1 MGWLSRATGCVFL
14 VTLSTQAHAGMRIA
28 YPSSSQM
35 YALLASDVQVTFGT
49 ELPRPAI
56 VETAA
61 PSPDAADHMPV
72 LLPARRSFPTME
84 ISPLAEIRPFAEIRF
99 VPSIRDYAIAA
110 PGVTPPPGLDPRT
123 NSFWEIRQDVFPE
136 EQRIRMRSPIDAML
150 TFSIGGSSAPGGSL
164 SVDGGVA
171 GALWSMHQRQYGR

>member
-1 MGWLSRATGCVFL
+1 MGWLSRATGWVFL

-49 ELPRPAI
+49 DLPKAPI
-56 VETAA
+56 VEPAA

-84 ISPLAEIRPFAEIRF
+84 ISPLAAIRPFAEIRF
-99 VPSIRDYAIAA
+99 MPSVRDYAIAA
-110 PGVTPPPGLDPRT
+110 PGVTPPPGLDIRA
-123 NSFWEIRQDVFPE
+123 NSFWEVRQDVFPE
-136 EQRIRMRSPIDAML
+136 EQRVRLRSPMDAML

-164 SVDGGVA
+164 SIDGGVA
-171 GALWSMHQRQYGR
+171 GALWTMHQRQ

>member
-1 MGWLSRATGCVFL
+1 MGWLSRATGCVLL

-49 ELPRPAI
+49 ELPKAPI
-56 VETAA
+56 VEAAA
-61 PSPDAADHMPV
+61 PAPDAADHMPV
-72 LLPARRSFPTME
+72 LLPARRSFPAIE
-84 ISPLAEIRPFAEIRF
+84 ISPLAETRPFAEIRF
-99 VPSIRDYAIAA
+99 MPSVRDYAIAA

-123 NSFWEIRQDVFPE
+123 NSFWEVRQDVFPE

-164 SVDGGVA
+164 SIDGGVA
-171 GALWSMHQRQYGR
+171 GALWTMHLRQYAQ